1 MINVGFIDVQILI
14 IEVKQL
20 LLYIISFFPLLVSA
34 QTQVTEY
41 NPGATAD
48 GVVYALPRT
57 VINADV
63 SAIKTEYVPGEFA
76 KYAERYLH
84 IQGVKRQPETTWT
97 VTGLSVYTEGEP
109 DTLKM
114 FTIKQKD
121 KSSAANVQFT
131 RNGVLSAINTEQ
143 EFESHILPQSTSTH
157 HARDGKKYLTAE
169 MLEAS
174 SSAKMAEL
182 VAQEIFDIRD
192 SKNTIRRGQ
201 AESMPKDGASL
212 RIVLDDLDEQEE
224 ALMQMFVGYTDTT
237 FVYENYSVAPTEDIN
252 KEVLFR
258 FSQKVGFVDNDDLQ
272 GEPYYITVTDK
283 HSVQMPN
290 EKEAAKRKIS
300 GVVYNVPGSA
310 RVLISTMTTN
320 LYDQEVKMGQFGNVD
335 ILNNALF
342 NKGAA
347 PKVTFNTSTG
357 ALLRIE

>member
-1 MINVGFIDVQILI
+1 MKYLI
-14 IEVKQL
+14 I
-20 LLYIISFFPLLVSA
+20 YIAAFLPLLCSA

-57 VINADV
+57 VINVDV
-63 SAIKTEYVPGEFA
+63 SAIKTVYMPGEFA

-84 IQGVKRQPETTWT
+84 IQGVKRQPETNCQ
-97 VTGLSVYTEGEP
+97 VTGLTVYTEGEP

-143 EFESHILPQSTSTH
+143 EFETRVAPKSTTTH

-182 VAQEIFDIRD
+182 VAQEIFEIRD

-237 FVYENYSVAPTEDIN
+237 TVYESYSVAPTEDIN

-258 FSQKVGFVDNDDLQ
+258 FSQKVGFVDSDDVQ
-272 GEPYYITVTDK
+272 GEPYYISVVDK
-283 HSVQMPN
+283 HSAQMPN
-290 EKEAAKRKIS
+290 EKDAAKRKLN

-310 RVLISTMTTN
+310 KVTISTMTN
-320 LYDQEVKMGQFGNVD
+320 VLYDHDLQMGQFGTMD

-347 PKVTFNTSTG
+347 PKVMFNTSTG